1 MMLLREVMRRGISRY
16 HVRGHDGRL
25 HAPDTRPHSTSP
37 PSQRVSSDKS
47 AISEI
52 LPTALTRIPAHSY
65 FPRHPSRQLCTR
77 ALLPCSSRT
86 KNRRVEELALS
97 SSIDHGGVLTV
108 IHPVGS
114 CLPSPPFS
122 FDSCITRLSSCSKD
136 EVFSHCAA
144 GGTQFSLRPT
154 SRGGSQRPQDRRPS
168 PAR

>member
-16 HVRGHDGRL
+16 HVRGHEGRL
-25 HAPDTRPHSTSP
+25 HRTHGLTSHHRQ
-37 PSQRVSSDKS
+37 SHRVSSDKS

-52 LPTALTRIPAHSY
+52 LPTALTGIPAHSY

-122 FDSCITRLSSCSKD
+122 FNSSL
-136 EVFSHCAA
+136 H
-144 GGTQFSLRPT
+144 T
-154 SRGGSQRPQDRRPS
+154 SIKLFQR
-168 PAR
+168 